1 MGTIHIGIV
10 LLLALSCKGLRV
22 RTRCRSGA
30 SCVHSQ
36 NGSGDLDIEQKCQG
50 AYCGVIYGNGR
61 SRQRNNQRNNQRNRG
76 ANRQQQNRNR
86 GYQNNRNYDLNQNG
100 YNQQSYG
107 YNGQRYVE
115 NYASGAGDTSVI
127 DCYGGSCT
135 HYYRNQGNGFY

>member
-1 MGTIHIGIV
+1 MGTVHIGIV
-10 LLLALSCKGLRV
+10 LLLAMSCQGLRV

-61 SRQRNNQRNNQRNRG
+61 SRQRNNQRNRGANRG
-76 ANRQQQNRNR
+76 ANRNS
-86 GYQNNRNYDLNQNG
+86 YQSYQSNRNYDFNQN
-100 YNQQSYG
+100 G

-115 NYASGAGDTSVI
+115 NYASGAGETSVI
-127 DCYGGSCT
+127 DCYGDSCT
-135 HYYRNQGNGFY
+135 HYYRDQGNGYY